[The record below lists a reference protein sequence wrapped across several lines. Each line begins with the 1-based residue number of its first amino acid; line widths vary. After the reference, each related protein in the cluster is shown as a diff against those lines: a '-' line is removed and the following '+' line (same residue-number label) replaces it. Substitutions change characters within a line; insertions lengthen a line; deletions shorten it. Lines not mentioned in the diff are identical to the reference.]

1 LGFTPLLELRDCDLA
16 LELVAQM
23 ARRASGATDPF
34 TEVGRD
40 FREALRTQHQQ
51 PDDE

>member
-1 LGFTPLLELRDCDLA
+1 LGLAPLLELGDCDLA

-23 ARRASGATDPF
+23 ARRAPRAPDPL
-34 TEVGRD
+34 TEMGRD
-40 FREALRTQHQQ
+40 FRKALGTQYEQ